1 MLHVLHVDVA
11 KVDLYVELLHLL
23 QVFYLDCNYLSGC
36 YVFNEKFE
44 CSMQHKTYVAA
55 CFFLIQLKTFFN
67 IFFMSQTLIFDIANI
82 SNKCFN
88 SMF

>member
-23 QVFYLDCNYLSGC
+23 QVFYLDCKYLSGC

-55 CFFLIQLKTFFN
+55 CFFLIRLKTFFN
-67 IFFMSQTLIFDIANI
+67 IFLMLQMVGFYIADVFVLCCDVI
-82 SNKCFN
+82 I
-88 SMF
+88 